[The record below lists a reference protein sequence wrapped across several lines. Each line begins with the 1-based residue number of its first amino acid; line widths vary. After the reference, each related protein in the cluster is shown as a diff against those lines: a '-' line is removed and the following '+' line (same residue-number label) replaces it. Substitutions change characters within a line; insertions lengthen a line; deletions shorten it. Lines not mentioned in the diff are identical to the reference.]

1 MPLPQLNRILYV
13 EDEPDIRNIATIA
26 LESVGRFTVCACE
39 SGAEA
44 LAALSEFK
52 PDLILLDV
60 MMPGMDGP
68 TTLVK
73 LRERPEATGIPVA
86 FMTAKAQ
93 SAEVAAL
100 KCAGAIDVIP
110 KPFDP
115 MTLSETVRAL
125 WGQHA
130 NPRQSTVGRGPDR
143 ESADGTFERKV
154 ESIRRDFLTRLPH
167 RVGEIEQAVSELA
180 VAGDPGAALLTVRR
194 LVHTLRGSAGTLG
207 MLRIAESAARFES
220 LIVGLLEGRAAIDSA
235 TQASLRQC
243 LALLQESS
251 TDPLL
256 SRAAPSASAAGSF
269 DGRHLALAA
278 SHGLRARSDAP
289 HRTAA
294 RRLFLLESTADS
306 LQPLAEH
313 LVGFGFA
320 AQLFADIQALQAAAV
335 ENPPVAIVARLD
347 GEARAAAVMADGAT
361 SADSIPLVFVS
372 REDDFGARLEAVR
385 CGAQAFFVEPVRL
398 GEFADMLEKLDR
410 QHLPEPYKVVVVEDS
425 ETQAGFIAA
434 ILEAADM
441 QAIVVSD
448 PRAVIRTLEQV
459 GADLILMDMNLPGCS
474 GDEVARVIRQMDAH
488 MSVPIVFLS
497 IEQDFA
503 RQLVAMGRGGDEFL
517 TKPILPSHLVSVVA
531 SRIERY
537 RQLRTL
543 MLQDSL
549 TGLLNHSRLQQQ
561 IDLEAAKAL
570 RHGIPLTLVMI
581 DVDHFKQVNDVHGHP
596 VGDRVLKNLARF
608 LAQRLRRTS
617 DVIGRYGGEEF
628 AVVLSN
634 TDADSA
640 HRVIDALRHDFSNLV
655 HQSDYG
661 PFRVTFSAGLCD
673 LSERTTGRELVLA
686 ADRALYRAKK
696 NGRNRIEIERLG
708 PSTSVGAH
716 SHDSQA
722 GTGT

>member
-1 MPLPQLNRILYV
+1 MPLTQLNRILYV
-13 EDEPDIRNIATIA
+13 EDEPDIRSVATIA
-26 LESVGRFTVCACE
+26 LEAVGHFTVRACE
-39 SGAEA
+39 SGVEA
-44 LAALSEFK
+44 LAALPEFK

-68 TTLVK
+68 TTLGR
-73 LRERPEATGIPVA
+73 LRELPEAAGIPAA

-93 SAEVAAL
+93 PAEIAAL
-100 KCAGAIDVIP
+100 KSAGALEVIP

-125 WGQHA
+125 WHQHA
-130 NPRQSTVGRGPDR
+130 HPEQTSVDRAPDR
-143 ESADGTFERKV
+143 EAAGDTFERKV
-154 ESIRRDFLTRLPH
+154 QSIRRDFLTRLPA

-180 VAGDPGAALLTVRR
+180 VAADSSAGLASLRR

-220 LIVGLLEGRAAIDSA
+220 LIVALHEGRTAIDGA

-243 LALLQESS
+243 LALLQETS

-256 SRAAPSASAAGSF
+256 SQPAPAVAPAGSF
-269 DGRHLALAA
+269 DGRHLALAS
-278 SHGLRARSDAP
+278 SHGLRARSEAP

-313 LVGFGFA
+313 LAGFGFA
-320 AQLFADIQALQAAAV
+320 AQLFADLPALQAAAV

-347 GEARAAAVMADGAT
+347 VEARTAAAMAAGAT
-361 SADSIPLVFVS
+361 GTDSIPLVFVS
-372 REDDFGARLEAVR
+372 RQDDFDARLEAVR

-398 GEFADMLEKLDR
+398 GEFTDTLEKLDR
-410 QHLPEPYKVVVVEDS
+410 QQLPEPYKVVVVEDS

-503 RQLVAMGRGGDEFL
+503 RQLAAMGRGGDEFL

-640 HRVIDALRHDFSNLV
+640 HRLIDELRRDFSALV
-655 HQSDYG
+655 HQSDDG
-661 PFRVTFSAGLCD
+661 PFQVTFSAGLCD

-708 PSTSVGAH
+708 PSAPADAH
-716 SHDSQA
+716 RHDDQA